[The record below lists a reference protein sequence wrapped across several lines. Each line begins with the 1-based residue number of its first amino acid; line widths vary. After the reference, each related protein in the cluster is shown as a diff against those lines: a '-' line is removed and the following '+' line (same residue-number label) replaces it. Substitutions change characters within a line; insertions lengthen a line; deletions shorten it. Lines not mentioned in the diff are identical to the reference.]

1 MRSWLYLL
9 GVLGDEELHNL
20 AWEQMTQHLNLLEQR
35 IRDVAETNPF
45 ALHWQVRD
53 LTSGDLVGQSER
65 TVLGSFSTRKVS
77 VLLACLALVKS
88 EKLNLTT
95 GYVISPELKDGVQ
108 AGVMRNLSSGVELS
122 LQDHLAQM
130 MITSDN
136 ICTQIIFQAIEEAT
150 GDALQ
155 WINDYCSQL
164 GLHDTLHREVF
175 PRSAE
180 LSWSHSTDTMT
191 VTSAHDQ
198 ALLLELLARGCS
210 EESTAIDL
218 GLDSKL
224 CVFAVELMSH
234 LFTPLL
240 GARVARGRFAEKNGR
255 GIRGLSQV
263 GILLDDQDQPVAS
276 VAFFAEAIP
285 VELIDGTPGRARAIE
300 CFVKLGELLEEF
312 FLDGTPSEFAQRQV
326 IEPDYWEQEYGELL
340 CAVEGGRAINE
351 HMVFP
356 FSGVGKLF
364 FAHTLVAL
372 EDEHPGLFD
381 NKIEITSH
389 HRAMADSGPL
399 RFLTGTIQLTVD
411 DAVALML
418 QTGDGAATMGLLGF
432 VEASGIN
439 IIDDAHRVLEHLEN
453 TTVTG
458 LEDRSMGEG
467 FIGTTTAA
475 DILTLLRQIIDN
487 NGRLKTWMSAV
498 FEPAGLANAL
508 PGYGPHT
515 VEHWTVSGWARIYS
529 LKLDQGRTSAL
540 ILQCADRLV
549 GLTAHAPVGTQ
560 DVSAKFGSL
569 GLSTLVRT

>member
-1 MRSWLYLL
+1 
-9 GVLGDEELHNL
+9 
-20 AWEQMTQHLNLLEQR
+20 MTQNLNLLKQR
-35 IRDVAETNPF
+35 ISDVAEIYPF
-45 ALHWQVRD
+45 TLHWQVRD
-53 LTSGDLVGQSER
+53 LTSDDLVGQSER

-77 VLLACLALVKS
+77 VLMACLALVKS

-95 GYVISPELKDGVQ
+95 SYAISPELKDGVQ
-108 AGVMRNLSSGVELS
+108 AGIMRNLSSGVELN

-136 ICTQIIFQAIEEAT
+136 ICTQIIFQAIEEVT

-180 LSWSHSTDTMT
+180 LSWSHSIDSMT

-198 ALLLELLARGCS
+198 ALLLELLARGYS
-210 EESTAIDL
+210 DEPTAVEL
-218 GLDSKL
+218 GLDTEL
-224 CVFAVELMSH
+224 CALAVELMSH
-234 LFTPLL
+234 LFTPVL
-240 GARVARGRFAEKNGR
+240 GARVHRGHFAEKNGR

-285 VELIDGTPGRARAIE
+285 IELFDGTPGRARAIE

-312 FLDGTPSEFAQRQV
+312 FLDGTPSELAERQV

-364 FAHTLVAL
+364 FAYTLVAI
-372 EDEHPGLFD
+372 EQEHPGLFD
-381 NKIEITSH
+381 NPLQITSQ
-389 HRAMADSGPL
+389 HRALAGSGPL
-399 RFLTGTIQLTVD
+399 RYLTGITKLTVD
-411 DAVALML
+411 DAVAQMI
-418 QTGDGAATMGLLGF
+418 QTGDGAATMALLDF
-432 VEASGIN
+432 LEKSDIN
-439 IIDDAHRVLEHLEN
+439 IIDAARRVLGHLEN

-458 LEDRSMGEG
+458 VEDWSMGEG
-467 FIGTTTAA
+467 FTGTTTAA
-475 DILTLLRQIIDN
+475 DILILLRQIIEN
-487 NGRLKTWMSAV
+487 NGRLKAWTSAV

-529 LKLDQGRTSAL
+529 QKLDQGRTSAL
-540 ILQCADRLV
+540 ILQRADGLV
-549 GLTAHAPVGTQ
+549 GLAAHAPVGTQ

-569 GLSTLVRT
+569 GLSTYVSANDETV